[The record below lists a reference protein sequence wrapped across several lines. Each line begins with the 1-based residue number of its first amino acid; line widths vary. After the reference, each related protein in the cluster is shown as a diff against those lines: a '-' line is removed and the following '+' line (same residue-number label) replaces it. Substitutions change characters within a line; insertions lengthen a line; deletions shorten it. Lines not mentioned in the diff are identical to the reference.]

1 MKEKRKKG
9 VQFPTEANTQ
19 GDVGVQVKLNNSV
32 KTEDKFVGDS
42 IDEHKELE
50 AGNEYIAEK
59 EIGQTFN
66 NS

>member
-1 MKEKRKKG
+1 MKEKRKKEFE
-9 VQFPTEANTQ
+9 FPTEANIQ
-19 GDVGVQVKLNNSV
+19 GDVGVQVKLNHSV

-42 IDEHKELE
+42 VDEHKDLE

-59 EIGQTFN
+59 EIGQTFH